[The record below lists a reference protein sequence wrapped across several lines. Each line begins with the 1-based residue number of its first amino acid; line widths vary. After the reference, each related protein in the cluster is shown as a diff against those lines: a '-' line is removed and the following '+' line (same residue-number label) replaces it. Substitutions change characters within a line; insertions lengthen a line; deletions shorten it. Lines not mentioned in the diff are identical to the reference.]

1 MSMQEKQT
9 AAAPLQNRDD
19 NHIIL
24 ETRGLTKRFEGL
36 VAVNNLSMEV
46 HKRRIHTLIGPNG
59 SGKTTT
65 VNLITGVLAPTEGSI
80 HFEGQDITG
89 KPSYKIARMGL
100 SRTFQNIKLFSAMTV
115 LENLMV
121 GGHSKAPQEIVSFLF
136 NLKKAGQEERMLR
149 EKSLDVLQSLG
160 LYELRNEQVS
170 NLPYGLQKMT
180 ELGRTLMTEPD
191 MILLDEPAAGLIPSE
206 RTAFVGTLKSLYE
219 KGIDL
224 FLIEHNMDVVMNISH
239 YITVLNFG
247 SKIAEGQPGDVVN
260 DPEVIRAYLGD
271 RYKQAQAK

>member
-1 MSMQEKQT
+1 MQGNQT
-9 AAAPLQNRDD
+9 AVAAGMAQESGN
-19 NHIIL
+19 IIL

-65 VNLITGVLAPTEGSI
+65 VNLITGVLTPTEGSI
-80 HFEGQDITG
+80 HFQGQEITG
-89 KPSYKIARMGL
+89 NPSYKIARMGL

-121 GGHSKAPQEIVSFLF
+121 GGHAKAPQEIVGFLF

-149 EKSLDVLQSLG
+149 EKSLEVLQSLG
-160 LYELRNEQVS
+160 LYELRDEQVS
-170 NLPYGLQKMT
+170 SLPYGLQKMT

-219 KGIDL
+219 RGIDL